1 MKRILRQ
8 KKAFTLIELLVV
20 IAIIAILAAMLL
32 PALAAAKRK
41 AQRINCVSNLK
52 QIGIAFRMFGDDN
65 NSQYPMTVPIANGGA
80 EEWVYSMSQNSGASL
95 GTVPT
100 TGGYKG
106 GYCPAGPF
114 VVMSNILDNPAVLT
128 CPSDSTLSHGTVPT
142 NWAQFFTTPPPAGT
156 TVGADPAN
164 SAFLSYF
171 VGADATDTQPQSILA
186 GDRNI
191 GSNLTGGTATPAPKI
206 FDAITASN
214 GPGGKAVGAMAS
226 GLDWTKWA
234 WTANDSH
241 LGAGNILLGDGSA
254 QQASIA
260 DFQTDV
266 FNSTNGPTVYPMYD
280 FPAWY

>member
-65 NSQYPMTVPIANGGA
+65 NSQYPMTVLIANGGA
-80 EEWVYSMSQNSGASL
+80 EEWVYSGANATLSL
-95 GTVPT
+95 TPPA
-100 TGGYKG
+100 GYTG

-128 CPSDSTLSHGTVPT
+128 CPSDASNQHGTAPT
-142 NWAQFFTTPPPAGT
+142 NWVQFFTPVGSTTP
-156 TVGADPAN
+156 VKDPVN
-164 SAFLSYF
+164 SLYLSYF
-171 VGADATDTQPQSILA
+171 VGSDSQDTQPQSILA
-186 GDRNI
+186 GDRSVGNNA
-191 GSNLTGGTATPAPKI
+191 GASTATPAPVM
-206 FDAITASN
+206 FNTGSASN
-214 GPGGKAVGAMAS
+214 NNGGGRAGTGTS
-226 GLDWTKWA
+226 QPQSITWTSWA
-234 WTANDSH
+234 WSANDIH
-241 LGAGNILLGDGSA
+241 LGAGNVLLGDGSA

-260 DFQTDV
+260 DLQTDLL
-266 FNSTNGPTVYPMYD
+266 NSTNGPTATPFYN
-280 FPAWY
+280 FP

>member
-1 MKRILRQ
+1 MKRLLKQ
-8 KKAFTLIELLVV
+8 TKAFTLIELLVV

-65 NSQYPMTVPIANGGA
+65 NSQYPMTVLIANGGA
-80 EEWVYSMSQNSGASL
+80 EEWVYSMSQNAGGGL
-95 GTVPT
+95 GTPPA
-100 TGGYKG
+100 GYVG

-128 CPSDSTLSHGTVPT
+128 CPSDASNLHGTAPT
-142 NWAQFFTTPPPAGT
+142 NWVQFFTPAGSAT
-156 TVGADPAN
+156 PGKDPLN
-164 SAFLSYF
+164 SLYLSYF
-171 VGADATDTQPQSILA
+171 VGSDALDTQPQSILA

-191 GSNLTGGTATPAPKI
+191 GNNNAAGTATPAPTM
-206 FDAITASN
+206 FAGGTQTSSTASN
-214 GPGGKAVGAMAS
+214 GAANKGQGTKGV
-226 GLDWTKWA
+226 DWSSWA
-234 WTANDSH
+234 WSANDIH

-260 DFQTDV
+260 DLQTDLY
-266 FNSTNGPTVYPMYD
+266 NSTNGPTATPFYN
-280 FPAWY
+280 FPQ